1 MKTNISTELKTL
13 SQNHSSLYFSEDTND
28 FIQKFFPSMVL
39 EEIYNTVNTCLIK
52 TFHIWYQSI

>member
-1 MKTNISTELKTL
+1 MKTNISIELKTL

-39 EEIYNTVNTCLIK
+39 EEIYNTVNICLIK
-52 TFHIWYQSI
+52 TFHI